1 MAITVLTNASV
12 TFASVDLSDHVES
25 VEIDF
30 AYDDV
35 EITAMGAT
43 AKSYAPGLRDDKVTV
58 NFYQDFATSKV
69 DQTLN
74 TYLGSAS
81 GATLV
86 VKPDSG
92 SVSSVNPSYTMTA
105 TLYSYQPVSGKV
117 GEASMT
123 SVEFRPAAGS
133 SITRATT

>member
-1 MAITVLTNASV
+1 LAIAVLTNASV
-12 TFASVDLSDHVES
+12 VFNSVDLSDHVES

-43 AKSYAPGLRDDKVTV
+43 AKAYAPGLRDDKITV
-58 NFYQDFATSKV
+58 NFYQDFALAEV

-74 TYLGSAS
+74 SFLGSAA
-81 GATLV
+81 GASLV
-86 VKPDSG
+86 VKPAAG
-92 SVSSVNPSYTMTA
+92 TTSSVNPAYTMTA
-105 TLYSYQPVSGKV
+105 TLYSYQPLSAKV

-133 SITRATT
+133 AIVRAIT

>member
-12 TFASVDLSDHVES
+12 TFNSVDLSDHVES
-25 VEIDF
+25 VEINQ

-43 AKSYAPGLRDDKVTV
+43 AKSYSPGLRDDVVTV
-58 NFYQDFATSKV
+58 NFYQDFAASEV

-74 TYLGSAS
+74 TYLGDATGAALVIKPTSSA
-81 GATLV
+81 
-86 VKPDSG
+86 
-92 SVSSVNPSYTMTA
+92 VSTVNPSYTMTA
-105 TLYSYQPVSGKV
+105 TIYSYQPLSGKV

-123 SVEFRPAAGS
+123 SVEFKPAAGS
-133 SITRATT
+133 YIARATS

>member
-12 TFASVDLSDHVES
+12 TFNSVDLSDHVES

-43 AKSYAPGLRDDKVTV
+43 AKAYAPGLRDDKITV

-81 GATLV
+81 GAALV
-86 VKPDSG
+86 VKPAATT
-92 SVSSVNPSYTMTA
+92 VSSVNPSYTMTA
-105 TLYSYQPVSGKV
+105 TIYSYQPVSGKV

-133 SITRATT
+133 AITRAIT